1 MKFSDQNSNHEKF
14 CYRSDTKE
22 DFLFV
27 VDNAEILKIRG
38 TYRALMEIVVMWKQR
53 FRSYH
58 SLA

>member
-38 TYRALMEIVVMWKQR
+38 TYRALMEIVVM
-53 FRSYH
+53 
-58 SLA
+58 